1 MALNLS
7 KEKEMYDELYQHIGH
22 RLDVYSYGDLVD
34 PVNITIECVTCGCVL
49 LSVDKDPEEE

>member
-49 LSVDKDPEEE
+49 LSADKDPEE